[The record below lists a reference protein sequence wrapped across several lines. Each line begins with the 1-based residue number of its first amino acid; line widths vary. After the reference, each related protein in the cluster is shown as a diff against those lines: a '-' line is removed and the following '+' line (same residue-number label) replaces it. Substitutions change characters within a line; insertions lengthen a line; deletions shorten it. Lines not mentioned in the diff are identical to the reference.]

1 MTDQEIIEGCRKGKR
16 KAQEALYSKYAHKLM
31 GICRRYSKNYQE
43 AEDVF
48 QEGFVRV
55 FKSVGKLEKTGA
67 LEAWLKRVFIN
78 TAINYY
84 QKHKKHHDH
93 VDYDLVYNSNDD
105 YEHIISNLNNQELL
119 KFVNNLPDG
128 YRMVFNLYAIEG
140 YTHKEIAATLGVTE
154 GTSKSQL
161 SKAKAML
168 KKRLGEFMEQ
178 EALRL
183 KTG

>member
-1 MTDQEIIEGCRKGKR
+1 MTDQEIIKGCRKGKR
-16 KAQEALYSKYAHKLM
+16 SAQEALYQKYAHKLM
-31 GICRRYSKNYQE
+31 GICRRYSKNYEE

-48 QEGFVRV
+48 QEGFVRA
-55 FKSVGKLEKTGA
+55 FKAVGKLEKAGA

-93 VDYDLVYNSNDD
+93 VNYEYVYSTNDD
-105 YEHIISNLNNQELL
+105 YEQIISNLNNQELL
-119 KFVNNLPDG
+119 VFVNDLPDG
-128 YRMVFNLYAIEG
+128 YRMVFNLYVIEG
-140 YTHKEIAATLGVTE
+140 YTHKEIAKTLKISE

-168 KKRLGEFMEQ
+168 KKRLGEFMKQ
-178 EALRL
+178 ESIRL
-183 KTG
+183 KN